1 MGVPFQ
7 QTTRARVADRQQL
20 EQANQEVVFLAPP
33 QRARP
38 ENTTTYLIHTS
49 KITCSACV
57 GRTTPRSRLLPLLP
71 PAKPARKR
79 AAWQP
84 VDAYRDLCFHGSPR
98 WRCLRAGGRRSFTIE
113 RVLSSSARK
122 VSTTAQAD
130 TQRTRGTLQHS
141 ADTTAAPGEGA
152 ASSPERACSN
162 QVSLVNALSG
172 GPTARCRSV

>member
-1 MGVPFQ
+1 M
-7 QTTRARVADRQQL
+7 
-20 EQANQEVVFLAPP
+20 VFLAPP

-57 GRTTPRSRLLPLLP
+57 GRTTPRSRLLPLLRPP

-84 VDAYRDLCFHGSPR
+84 VDAYRDLCFNGSPR
-98 WRCLRAGGRRSFTIE
+98 WRSLRAGGRRSFTIE

-141 ADTTAAPGEGA
+141 ADTTAAHQGEA
-152 ASSPERACSN
+152 RRNLESLFKWAPLLARATSTRCGRP
-162 QVSLVNALSG
+162 VEHRRTRIELSLDGFLV
-172 GPTARCRSV
+172 AR